1 MILDD
6 FAGSPLVRKQDSP
19 LARML
24 TKTRHY
30 NMTCIIVAQ
39 TIRFVSL
46 NIKRLATDIVIFSKF
61 SDEDFMAVLNQ
72 TPNHVDKKDA
82 LEKYKQLTGIHDYF
96 QLNIAADQVKITNF
110 YVYQMGIFGKI
121 WNGVKQAAGVAGKLL
136 QNDNVRKGLAKG
148 MGVAAS
154 MIPAMGPAASK
165 AVQNFVNKGLDRLNE
180 VVNKAP
186 EGNVKS
192 GLEHVQD
199 VLADASD
206 FAGKIPVLNKY
217 QGTLNKLHN
226 ISKTKEVTDLLS
238 SKPKISN
245 AKTNQYRSSQ
255 VVYGQSTQP
264 IVRTKQT
271 FPDGITVSSA
281 TIQKKGRRTKK
292 AATEGSLRAKRARHE
307 VKRIKRKV
315 RK

>member
-1 MILDD
+1 
-6 FAGSPLVRKQDSP
+6 
-19 LARML
+19 
-24 TKTRHY
+24 
-30 NMTCIIVAQ
+30 
-39 TIRFVSL
+39 
-46 NIKRLATDIVIFSKF
+46 
-61 SDEDFMAVLNQ
+61 
-72 TPNHVDKKDA
+72 
-82 LEKYKQLTGIHDYF
+82 
-96 QLNIAADQVKITNF
+96 
-110 YVYQMGIFGKI
+110 MGIFGKI
-121 WNGVKQAAGVAGKLL
+121 WSGVKQAAGVAGKLL

-255 VVYGQSTQP
+255 AVSPAGEGVVYGQSTQP

-292 AATEGSLRAKRARHE
+292 ARHE